1 MRMRAGLIDCGGGKL
16 YFRTAGEG
24 PNLVLLHAGLV
35 DSRMWDSQFAV
46 FARKYQVLCYD
57 LRGCGHSSM
66 PESPF
71 SPSGDLK
78 FLMDHLEMEKAALIG
93 LSMGGSIAI
102 DFTLV
107 HPERVNA
114 LVLSNPSLGGFQYKK
129 DPDRSREKFHRTGKT
144 RGPRAAL
151 EILLTDHFWS
161 RALPLKSHPE
171 ARRKFIRMVKDNP
184 QLFLWD
190 PDLIQSPDPPALDR
204 LEDIKVPTLLIASQG
219 DLSDNQDII
228 DLLEMKIPYSTRVTI
243 PECSHMVNLDQPERF
258 NQCVLY
264 FLERELKG

>member
-1 MRMRAGLIDCGGGKL
+1 MRMHAGFIDCGGGKL
-16 YFRTAGEG
+16 YYRTAGEG

-35 DSRMWDSQFAV
+35 DSRMWDSQFPV

-57 LRGCGHSSM
+57 LRGCGHSSS
-66 PESPF
+66 PEAPF
-71 SPSGDLK
+71 SPSEDLN
-78 FLMDHLEMEKAALIG
+78 FLLDHLDIKNASLVG
-93 LSMGGSIAI
+93 LSQGGGIAI
-102 DFTLV
+102 DFTLI

-129 DPDRSREKFHRTGKT
+129 DLFQSGEKFHRTGKT
-144 RGPRAAL
+144 RSPRAAI
-151 EILLTDHFWS
+151 EILLTDRFWS

-184 QLFLWD
+184 QVFLWD
-190 PDLIQSPDPPALDR
+190 PDLIQSLEPPALDR
-204 LEDIKVPTLLIASQG
+204 LGDIKVPTLLIASQD
-219 DLSDNQDII
+219 DLSENQDII

-243 PECSHMVNLDQPERF
+243 SECSHMVNLDQPERF

>member
-1 MRMRAGLIDCGGGKL
+1 MRIRAGFIDCGSGRL
-16 YFRTAGEG
+16 YYRTAGEG

-35 DSRMWDSQFAV
+35 DSRMWDSQFSV

-57 LRGCGHSSM
+57 LRGCGHSSS
-66 PESPF
+66 PEVPF
-71 SPSGDLK
+71 SPSEDLN
-78 FLMDHLEMEKAALIG
+78 FLLNHLDMKNASLIG
-93 LSMGGSIAI
+93 LSLGGGIAI
-102 DFTLV
+102 DFTLA
-107 HPERVNA
+107 HPDRVNA

-129 DPDRSREKFHRTGKT
+129 DLVQSGKALHHTGKMG
-144 RGPRAAL
+144 GPRAAL
-151 EILLTDHFWS
+151 EILLTDRFWS

-190 PDLIQSPDPPALDR
+190 PDLIQSLNPPALDR
-204 LEDIKVPTLLIASQG
+204 LEDIKVPTLLIASQS

-228 DLLEMKIPYSTRVTI
+228 DLLEMKIPHSTRVTI

-258 NQCVLY
+258 NQCVLC
-264 FLERELKG
+264 FLKRELKG